1 MREDDRKVEARSQ
14 ERRKEVRGVQREGG
28 GVEWREAGEVEIIKC
43 QSVKFGITR
52 VSNME
57 EGYWQVSLTYIV
69 RKLEKLQAET
79 SLSTF
84 K

>member
-1 MREDDRKVEARSQ
+1 M
-14 ERRKEVRGVQREGG
+14 GG
-28 GVEWREAGEVEIIKC
+28 GAGEVEIIKC
-43 QSVKFGITR
+43 QSVEFGLTR

-57 EGYWQVSLTYIV
+57 DGYWQGSLTYIL